1 MSVMTSTE
9 TATPAARGRGTL
21 LLVVLGLFLVWSHT
35 FLAFEVL
42 LRPAGGHAAPM
53 DWLDLV
59 VARVALV
66 FPIAAFVSFGP
77 RRRESIEVLCR
88 RPLRVLVAALVAVPL
103 YNAALYVG
111 IEHGVSGPIASLLT
125 TMTPLYLVAIGALA
139 LGERLSVRKLLGL
152 ALGFGGVGLIASAQ
166 AGGPAGGA
174 AWPVVVAAVA
184 PLGWSV
190 YTALTKRAL
199 GECSTATWTFLVL
212 TIGSVP
218 LVVLLPFAGGPALL
232 RLDATGWALLLYLS
246 LLSTVGGNAVWSWL
260 LRRLPA
266 STTGF
271 TIFLNPPLTTASKR
285 ALAWAWPATFSFSI
299 APTQWVGGA
308 VALAGV
314 ALVVISGSREAVARP
329 PGRD

>member
-1 MSVMTSTE
+1 MSAPEAEPV
-9 TATPAARGRGTL
+9 ARGRRRTL

-42 LRPAGGHAAPM
+42 LRPADGRAAPM

-59 VARVALV
+59 VARFAVV

-77 RRRESIEVLCR
+77 RRRESLDVLRR
-88 RPLRVLVAALVAVPL
+88 RPLGLVVAALVAVPL

-111 IEHGVSGPIASLLT
+111 IQHGVSGPVASLLT

-139 LGERLSVRKLLGL
+139 LRERLSLRKLAGL

-166 AGGPAGGA
+166 PGGLAGGA
-174 AWPVVVAAVA
+174 AWPVVVAAIA
-184 PLGWSV
+184 PLGWAV
-190 YTALTKRAL
+190 YSALTKRAL
-199 GECSTATWTFLVL
+199 EECSTATWTFLVL
-212 TIGSVP
+212 TVGSAP
-218 LVVLLPFAGGPALL
+218 LLLFLPFAGLRAMV
-232 RLDATGWALLLYLS
+232 RLDPAQWALLLYLS

-285 ALAWAWPATFSFSI
+285 VLSWLWPATFSFVV
-299 APTQWVGGA
+299 APAQWVGGA

-314 ALVVISGSREAVARP
+314 ALVVAAGSRSGDPQEAASER
-329 PGRD
+329 G